1 MDSLLDDRSESEDKA
16 GEYNQ
21 DDAARGINRNA

>member
-1 MDSLLDDRSESEDKA
+1 MASLLGDRMESEDKG
-16 GEYNQ
+16 GEYNK